1 MATTAGPEVGSDTAL
16 KQRVLSTPEVLAQS
30 VANMAPS
37 AAMALLPLFVFFSAG
52 NALWLSF
59 GLGLVVMLLVGYC
72 AAQFGKRINSAGSF
86 YVWVTRGLGP
96 GAGHAAGWGLV
107 LGYLFT
113 GIACVLGFE
122 IYGDQ
127 FLVGLGLSP
136 GNHAVRAI
144 LYVVGGLTPALVS
157 VLDIRISQ
165 RAAFILEAI
174 SVTIILILC
183 IAVYVHK
190 GSVFDHAQLTLKGF
204 KPGGLVV
211 GMVLAIFAFVGFE
224 SAGALGQEAKDPE
237 RSVPRRHLVEL
248 RRGRRVLPDRVVRA
262 AGRLRR
268 GRLRQG
274 QRAAARARQQGRP
287 RPAQPLHRH
296 RHHLQHVRLHA
307 GLPQRGLA
315 DAAELRPRRTG
326 PQGAGAHVAEDRGPG
341 LRHLGGGH
349 PDDPDPGHLHRGR
362 QHRHHSH
369 LRDGHAGHLRL
380 HAGLRP
386 GGHRRALFLFRRRES
401 WRLAA
406 LLGGLGVLTM
416 AFVFY
421 VSWVP
426 QLIPNDIFAA
436 LTWPLW
442 ILPYIFLAWAA
453 VGLVWYFMISPDRPE
468 VIAAPAAGAR
478 STSPPPQRSPPTCPP
493 SAPSGRPLTPIAGW
507 PRRAL
512 VRSRL
517 SGRR

>member
-1 MATTAGPEVGSDTAL
+1 MATTTGTEPGTDTTLQA
-16 KQRVLSTPEVLAQS
+16 KVLSTPEVLAQS

-59 GLGLVVMLLVGYC
+59 ALGLLVMLMVGYC

-86 YVWVTRGLGP
+86 YVWVTRSLGP

-113 GIACVLGFE
+113 GMACVLGFE

-136 GNHAVRAI
+136 GNHVVRAI
-144 LYVVGGLTPALVS
+144 LYLVGGLGPALVS

-165 RAAFILEAI
+165 RLAFLLEAI

-183 IAVYVHK
+183 VAVYAHN
-190 GSVFDHAQLTLKGF
+190 GGVFDHAQLTLSGF
-204 KPGGLVV
+204 KPGGMVV

-224 SAGALGQEAKDPE
+224 SAGALGQEARNPA
-237 RSVPRRHLVEL
+237 RSVPRSILWSCGVVGVFYLIVSYAQLYGFGAGPYAKASAPLPELADRVGLGALSHFIAIGITFSMFACALACLTAGSRMLLSFSHDGLAPRALAHTAPKTKAPDFAIWTVAVPMTLIPAAYVMAGSTDTILSSEVGTLATYGFMLAYALVCIAAPRFL
-248 RRGRRVLPDRVVRA
+248 SRRG
-262 AGRLRR
+262 
-268 GRLRQG
+268 
-274 QRAAARARQQGRP
+274 
-287 RPAQPLHRH
+287 
-296 RHHLQHVRLHA
+296 
-307 GLPQRGLA
+307 
-315 DAAELRPRRTG
+315 
-326 PQGAGAHVAEDRGPG
+326 
-341 LRHLGGGH
+341 
-349 PDDPDPGHLHRGR
+349 
-362 QHRHHSH
+362 
-369 LRDGHAGHLRL
+369 
-380 HAGLRP
+380 
-386 GGHRRALFLFRRRES
+386 ES
-401 WRLAA
+401 PTRAA

-442 ILPYIFLAWAA
+442 ALPYVFLAWTAI
-453 VGLVWYFMISPDRPE
+453 GLVWYQTVRRRNPQA
-468 VIAAPAAGAR
+468 IAAAGRWGDQGEVAVPAQAD
-478 STSPPPQRSPPTCPP
+478 
-493 SAPSGRPLTPIAGW
+493 SAPS
-507 PRRAL
+507 
-512 VRSRL
+512 
-517 SGRR
+517 